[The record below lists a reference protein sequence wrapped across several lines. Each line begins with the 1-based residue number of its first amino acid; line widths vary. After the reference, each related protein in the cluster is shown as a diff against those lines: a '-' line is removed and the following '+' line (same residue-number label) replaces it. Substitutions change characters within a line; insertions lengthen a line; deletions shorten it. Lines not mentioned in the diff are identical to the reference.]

1 MELAEGRLLQKLGL
15 GPSSAKTSSQPLGF
29 VVECSPIGVALIRS
43 RKYGALRSLRCW
55 PTFFDFDDL
64 GQQPCCDAVR
74 FAQKGATSRKLSIG
88 YLRDLSARY
97 SDVAA
102 VLRRAGL
109 ESCRIEPSQMSMT
122 TDASA
127 TSYMMLGVLPGA
139 SRSIWWIVSIAVII
153 SIFAT
158 MRKLTSS
165 ALRDPWLAGGGGKTL
180 FTEGE

>member
-1 MELAEGRLLQKLGL
+1 MMTNWGGFDPIQKVWCSSISALL
-15 GPSSAKTSSQPLGF
+15 PS
-29 VVECSPIGVALIRS
+29 I
-43 RKYGALRSLRCW
+43 
-55 PTFFDFDDL
+55 FDFDDL

-88 YLRDLSARY
+88 YLRDLSARC

-102 VLRRAGL
+102 VLRRAVV
-109 ESCRIEPSQMSMT
+109 ESCRIEPSQMLMT

-139 SRSIWWIVSIAVII
+139 SRSIWWIISIAVVN

-165 ALRDPWLAGGGGKTL
+165 VLRDPWLAGAAERLCLLKVN
-180 FTEGE
+180 EASS

>member
-1 MELAEGRLLQKLGL
+1 MITHWGGFDPIVTVWGSSIQARL
-15 GPSSAKTSSQPLGF
+15 PSIFS
-29 VVECSPIGVALIRS
+29 
-43 RKYGALRSLRCW
+43 
-55 PTFFDFDDL
+55 FDDL

-88 YLRDLSARY
+88 SLRDLSVRY
-97 SDVAA
+97 SEVAT
-102 VLRRAGL
+102 VLRRAVV

-139 SRSIWWIVSIAVII
+139 SRSIWWIISIAVIN

-165 ALRDPWLAGGGGKTL
+165 ALRDPWLAGDGGKTL